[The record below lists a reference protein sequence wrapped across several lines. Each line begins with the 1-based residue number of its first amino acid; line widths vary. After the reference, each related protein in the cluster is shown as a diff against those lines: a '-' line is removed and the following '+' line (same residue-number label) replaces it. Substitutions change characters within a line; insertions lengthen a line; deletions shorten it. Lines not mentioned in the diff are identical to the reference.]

1 MKFYFMGSLE
11 IPEERL
17 QEIAKFIK
25 EGGRNIDRVLDR
37 YDDPTIKMTRFT
49 MKDDKSPAENITNDT
64 VSDLDEMNDIIEP
77 WIQDQLIKEIEKRVK
92 ENE

>member
-1 MKFYFMGSLE
+1 VSSLE

-25 EGGRNIDRVLDR
+25 EGEHNIDRILDN
-37 YDDPTIKMTRFT
+37 YDDPVIKITRFT

-64 VSDLDEMNDIIEP
+64 VSDLDEMSNIVEQ
-77 WIQDQLIKEIEKRVK
+77 WIQGQLTKEIEKRVK